1 MLCHGFMKKIAF
13 LLFFL
18 VGVITIPAPGVI
30 MSGSSQMKGSNA
42 AGIQTR
48 TGSEYERQLKVE
60 TKELTAIL
68 EWNEYAIVFA
78 KVYGMFLV
86 SALMSLT
93 YKSFSRKRIMQ
104 SVFDIPARIKET
116 VLRSIA
122 RTIKYTHIYRA
133 LASFMV

>member
-1 MLCHGFMKKIAF
+1 MKKIAF

-18 VGVITIPAPGVI
+18 VGVIAIPAPGVI
-30 MSGSSQMKGSNA
+30 MSGSSRMKGSNA
-42 AGIQTR
+42 AADIQAR

-60 TKELTAIL
+60 TQELTAIL
-68 EWNEYAIVFA
+68 AWNRYAIAFA

-86 SALMSLT
+86 SVLMSLT
-93 YKSFSRKRIMQ
+93 YKSFSRKRIVQ
-104 SVFDIPARIKET
+104 SVYDISARIKET

-122 RTIKYTHIYRA
+122 RTIRYTHIYRA